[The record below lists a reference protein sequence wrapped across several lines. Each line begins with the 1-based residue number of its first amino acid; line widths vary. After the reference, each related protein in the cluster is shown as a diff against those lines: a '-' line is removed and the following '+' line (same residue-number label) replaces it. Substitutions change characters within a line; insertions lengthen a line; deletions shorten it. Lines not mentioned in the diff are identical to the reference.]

1 MKMTP
6 RSRKPKKQPVFSER
20 EKDFMD
26 KLLDAAVPAG
36 WMVYHTYDSRRST
49 AGFPDLVLVKP
60 PVVVFAELKTEKG
73 KTSEEQRIW
82 LEQLGLCTDIEVHLW
97 RPSNWDEIEERLGFI
112 AQGTS
117 PY

>member
-6 RSRKPKKQPVFSER
+6 RSGKPKKEPVFSQK
-20 EKDFMD
+20 EKDFMED
-26 KLLDAAVPAG
+26 LVKKAGFAG

-60 PVVVFAELKTEKG
+60 PVVIFAELKTEKG
-73 KTSEEQRIW
+73 TPSTAQDEW
-82 LEQLGLCTDIEVHLW
+82 LEKLGLCTELSVHLW

-112 AQGTS
+112 PQGTS

>member
-6 RSRKPKKQPVFSER
+6 RSGKPKKEPVFSQK

-26 KLLDAAVPAG
+26 HLLDAAVPAG
-36 WMVYHTYDSRRST
+36 WMAYHTYDSRRST

-60 PVVVFAELKTEKG
+60 PVVIFAELKTEKG
-73 KTSEEQRIW
+73 TPSTAQDEW
-82 LEQLGLCTDIEVHLW
+82 LEKLGLCTDLSVHLW

-112 AQGTS
+112 PQGTS

>member
-1 MKMTP
+1 MKITP
-6 RSRKPKKQPVFSER
+6 RPGKPKKQPVFSER

-73 KTSEEQRIW
+73 RPSQAQDEW
-82 LEQLGLCTDIEVHLW
+82 LEKLGLCTDLSVHLW
-97 RPSNWDEIEERLGFI
+97 RPSDWDEIEERLGCI
-112 AQGTS
+112 PQGTS

>member
-1 MKMTP
+1 MKMAP
-6 RSRKPKKQPVFSER
+6 RSGKSKKQPVFSER
-20 EKDFMD
+20 ERDFMD
-26 KLLDAAVPAG
+26 KLLGAAVPAG

-73 KTSEEQRIW
+73 TPSKAQDEW
-82 LEQLGLCTDIEVHLW
+82 LEQLGLCTDLSVHLW
-97 RPSNWDEIEERLGFI
+97 RPSDWDEIEERLGFI
-112 AQGTS
+112 RQGTS

>member
-1 MKMTP
+1 
-6 RSRKPKKQPVFSER
+6 
-20 EKDFMD
+20 MD
-26 KLLDAAVPAG
+26 KLLGAAVPAG

-73 KTSEEQRIW
+73 TPSKAQDEW
-82 LEQLGLCTDIEVHLW
+82 LEQLGLCTDLSVHLW
-97 RPSNWDEIEERLGFI
+97 RPSDWDEIEERLGFI
-112 AQGTS
+112 RQGTS

>member
-6 RSRKPKKQPVFSER
+6 RSRKPKKEPVFSQK

-26 KLLDAAVPAG
+26 QLLDAAVPAG
-36 WMVYHTYDSRRST
+36 WMAYHTYDSRRST

-60 PVVVFAELKTEKG
+60 PVVIFAELKTEKG
-73 KTSEEQRIW
+73 TPSTAQDEW
-82 LEQLGLCTDIEVHLW
+82 LEKLGLCTELSVHLW

-112 AQGTS
+112 PQGTS

>member
-6 RSRKPKKQPVFSER
+6 RSGKQKKQPVFSQK

-26 KLLDAAVPAG
+26 DLVEKAGLVG
-36 WMVYHTYDSRRST
+36 WMSYHTYDSRRSEK
-49 AGFPDLVLVKP
+49 GFPDLVLVKP
-60 PVVVFAELKTEKG
+60 PVVVFAELKTDKG
-73 KTSEEQRIW
+73 RTSEEQRIW

-97 RPSNWDEIEERLGFI
+97 RPSDWDEIEERLGFI

>member
-6 RSRKPKKQPVFSER
+6 RPRKPKKQPVFSLK

-26 KLLDAAVPAG
+26 DLVEKAGLTG
-36 WMVYHTYDSRRST
+36 WMAYHTYDSRRST

-60 PVVVFAELKTEKG
+60 PVVIFAELKTEKG
-73 KTSEEQRIW
+73 AASKEQEKW
-82 LEQLGLCTDIEVHLW
+82 LEQLGLCTELEVHLW
-97 RPSNWDEIEERLGFI
+97 RPSDWDEIEERLGFI
-112 AQGTS
+112 PKGTS